1 MEVFKVSRDIAQLII
16 LQRIELASPFLKRL
30 RKLFGRYIFSNFLS
44 KYFINIS
51 EIGHKYYLLMKNEYE
66 VIQNFLK
73 PGQNILSIG
82 AGIGG
87 LELLISKKKLNTKV
101 SFIEKN
107 YISKKII
114 YGWDDNNLEA
124 YNNLNLL
131 EKFLLKNN
139 MEAKSF
145 QIFDFD
151 KDKFPKEK
159 FDLIISIYSL
169 DFHYNFELYRKYF
182 QQVTNDETI
191 IIFDTIRP
199 EYFKNIFQE
208 VNIIKTDDNTLH
220 KSKRIACR
228 CFIK

>member
-1 MEVFKVSRDIAQLII
+1 MEVFKVNRKIAQLII

-30 RKLFGRYIFSNFLS
+30 RKLFGRYIFSNFFS

-73 PGQNILSIG
+73 PGQNILSVG
-82 AGIGG
+82 SGIGG
-87 LELLISKKKLNTKV
+87 LELLVSKKNLNTKV
-101 SFIEKN
+101 SFVEKN

-114 YGWDDNNLEA
+114 YGWDDSNLEA

-139 MEAKSF
+139 MEPKSF

-151 KDKFPKEK
+151 KDKLPKK
-159 FDLIISIYSL
+159 NFNLIISIYSL

-182 QQVTNDETI
+182 QEVSNNETI

-199 EYFKNIFQE
+199 EYFKNIFHE
-208 VNIIKTDDNTLH
+208 VNIIKIDDNTLH

-228 CFIK
+228 YFIK

>member
-1 MEVFKVSRDIAQLII
+1 MEVFKVNRKIAQLII

-30 RKLFGRYIFSNFLS
+30 RKLFGRYIFSNFFS

-51 EIGHKYYLLMKNEYE
+51 EIEHKYYLLMKNEYE

-73 PGQNILSIG
+73 PGQNILSVG
-82 AGIGG
+82 SGIGG
-87 LELLISKKKLNTKV
+87 LELLVSKKNLNTKV
-101 SFIEKN
+101 SFVEKN

-114 YGWDDNNLEA
+114 YGWDDSNLEA

-131 EKFLLKNN
+131 EEFLLKNN
-139 MEAKSF
+139 MEPKSF

-151 KDKFPKEK
+151 KDKLPKEK

-182 QQVTNDETI
+182 QEVSNNETI

-199 EYFKNIFQE
+199 EYFKNIFHE
-208 VNIIKTDDNTLH
+208 VSIIKIDNNTIH

-228 CFIK
+228 HFIK

>member
-1 MEVFKVSRDIAQLII
+1 MEVFKVNRKIAQLII

-30 RKLFGRYIFSNFLS
+30 RKLFGRYIFSNFFS

-73 PGQNILSIG
+73 PGQNILSVG
-82 AGIGG
+82 SGIGG
-87 LELLISKKKLNTKV
+87 LELLVSKKNLNTKV
-101 SFIEKN
+101 SFVEKN

-114 YGWDDNNLEA
+114 YGWDDSNLEA

-131 EKFLLKNN
+131 EEFLLKNN
-139 MEAKSF
+139 MEPKSF

-151 KDKFPKEK
+151 KDKLPKEK

-182 QQVTNDETI
+182 QEASNNETI

-199 EYFKNIFQE
+199 EYFKNIFHE
-208 VNIIKTDDNTLH
+208 VSIIKIDDNTIH

-228 CFIK
+228 HFIK

>member
-1 MEVFKVSRDIAQLII
+1 MEVFKVNRKIAQLII

-30 RKLFGRYIFSNFLS
+30 RKLFGRYIFSNFFS

-51 EIGHKYYLLMKNEYE
+51 EIEHKYYLLMKNEYE

-73 PGQNILSIG
+73 PGQNILSVG
-82 AGIGG
+82 SGIGG
-87 LELLISKKKLNTKV
+87 LELLVSKKNLNTKV
-101 SFIEKN
+101 SFVEKN

-114 YGWDDNNLEA
+114 YGWDDSNLEA

-139 MEAKSF
+139 MEPKSF

-151 KDKFPKEK
+151 KDKLPKEK

-182 QQVTNDETI
+182 QEVSNNETI

-199 EYFKNIFQE
+199 EYFKNIFHE
-208 VNIIKTDDNTLH
+208 VSIIKIDNNTIH

-228 CFIK
+228 HFIK